1 MAQATRGPGTRTA
14 HGIHIGE
21 GLMGLTRD
29 GHGQVVGIAALEPP
43 SRRERLSR
51 DNLMN
56 QLIPVMATI
65 AAPNHSLWGREEVSG
80 VLLKTD
86 SFVVHDKAHLVID
99 RPGPWTCLTI
109 AIKSLYVASGT
120 RQITFERKV
129 RHGQNGRNG
138 TDGEDGK
145 DATGNDGYGRG
156 KPGGKGHDGGRGQAG
171 TTPWLPDLLL
181 VIGEVTFQ
189 NPDDARHLKIRVIAQ
204 GGNGGMGGNGGAG
217 GNGGDGGHGR
227 HAIPGGFYVDCQA
240 QPGPGGAAGVN
251 GIGGPAGAGA
261 DGTDG
266 GNVFVVGPEAVIE
279 LFHFAQF
286 DLAGGKLGIGGQP
299 GVNGDLGDTGTRGS
313 REGGCQKVPPPL
325 PVPKRVF
332 HSHPRVGPHGK
343 AGKKGSHTFITDE
356 NTMRFFNLPPGPRF

>member
-1 MAQATRGPGTRTA
+1 
-14 HGIHIGE
+14 
-21 GLMGLTRD
+21 MGLTRD

-129 RHGQNGRNG
+129 RHGQNGRIG

-204 GGNGGMGGNGGAG
+204 GGNGGMGGNGG
-217 GNGGDGGHGR
+217 
-227 HAIPGGFYVDCQA
+227 
-240 QPGPGGAAGVN
+240 
-251 GIGGPAGAGA
+251 
-261 DGTDG
+261 
-266 GNVFVVGPEAVIE
+266 PEAAEMESRPTRHPRRI
-279 LFHFAQF
+279 LRR
-286 DLAGGKLGIGGQP
+286 LSSTAGPRWSRWREWHRWSSRSWSRWHRRRQR
-299 GVNGDLGDTGTRGS
+299 VCRGS
-313 REGGCQKVPPPL
+313 RGGHRAVSLCPVRPRRWKAWDWGPAWCKWRPGRHRYPRLSRGRLPEGPASPSGTEARLSQPSP
-325 PVPKRVF
+325 
-332 HSHPRVGPHGK
+332 
-343 AGKKGSHTFITDE
+343 
-356 NTMRFFNLPPGPRF
+356 